1 MSNPNLLSEFANR
14 LLAEAAAARVNLQVA
29 DVLFLGAMGVADPGR
44 HFANYANMIFNR
56 IVSLYDDCELLLKN
70 QRIPAAC
77 VLARCILETYAVG
90 EFALSEVV
98 KGFNNG
104 GLKKAGETVLAYVN
118 SSRIKVEEQ
127 KRLKD
132 GVFSADDYFFTP
144 EAVARMQ
151 NEEAV
156 SKHILNAMRNLFKRE
171 MTTSSRKESM
181 FEMIYEQLSEWTHP
195 SQTSLFHAF
204 AEDTWLV
211 ETRAGKISIWDGAR
225 GACGQAMHFITAAPD
240 LRDRMTEA
248 AKELSVAHDQDA
260 AKPTF

>member
-1 MSNPNLLSEFANR
+1 MNTSNVLGEFADR
-14 LLAEAAAARVNLQVA
+14 LLAEAAATRAHLQVA

-98 KGFNNG
+98 NGFNNG
-104 GLKKAGETVLAYVN
+104 GLKKAGEMILAYVN
-118 SSRIKVEEQ
+118 SSRNKVEEQ
-127 KRLKD
+127 KRLKE
-132 GVFSADDYFFTP
+132 GLFSADDYFFTCD
-144 EAVARMQ
+144 AITRMQ

-156 SKHILNAMRNLFKRE
+156 SKHILNAMRNLFKQE
-171 MTTSSRKESM
+171 MAASSRKESM
-181 FEMIYEQLSEWTHP
+181 FEMLYEQLSEWTHP

-211 ETRAGKISIWDGAR
+211 ETSVGKISIWDGAR
-225 GACGQAMHFITAAPD
+225 GACGQAMHLITATPD
-240 LRDRMTEA
+240 LRDRMTEV
-248 AKELSVAHDQDA
+248 AKELSMAHDQDA
-260 AKPTF
+260 AKPTS